1 MCDPVTIAFAGMQVV
16 GQIQQGRSAN
26 SAAQGQAEEYE
37 RQASAE
43 RFMAERD
50 ASMVRRAG
58 AEARGRTLGAL
69 GVSGVK
75 VGEGSALDVE
85 RQVMEDYSR
94 DEYIQILN
102 GEIRGRSLELAAG
115 QSRRAGRDARRA
127 ANMQAVTSLLSSGA
141 SAAKAG
147 GWRSAGPGFS
157 GTQAPAPVR
166 GATFIPTGR
175 G

>member
-1 MCDPVTIAFAGMQVV
+1 MCDPVTMAFAGMQAFGAV
-16 GQIQQGRSAN
+16 QQGRAAN
-26 SAAQGQAEEYE
+26 SAAKAQAEDLE

-50 ASMVRRAG
+50 AAMVRREG
-58 AEARGRTLGAL
+58 AAARGRTLGAL
-69 GVSGVK
+69 GASGVK

-85 RQVMEDYSR
+85 RQVMEDYAR

-102 GEIRGRSLELAAG
+102 GEIRGRAMELEA
-115 QSRRAGRDARRA
+115 SNTRRAGRDARRA
-127 ANMQAVTSLLSSGA
+127 AFMQAGTSLLG
-141 SAAKAG
+141 SAAGGMRAG

-166 GATFIPTGR
+166 SATFIPVR